1 LRAQIHNLQPRSFVA
16 LDLHLHK
23 LAGLVESHDQ
33 ERVMGF
39 ATQSESAPA
48 PSSRDRELQ
57 CEYLSSFLTFFHF
70 ALG

>member
-1 LRAQIHNLQPRSFVA
+1 VRAQIHNLQPRSFVA

-39 ATQSESAPA
+39 AAQSESALV
-48 PSSRDRELQ
+48 PSNQDRELQ
-57 CEYLSSFLTFFHF
+57 CGYLFSFSYL